1 MQFLHVFTTMQCAAM
16 ARVVFVKSVKQ
27 VLNSNSMVTGPGQN
41 DAENNENY
49 HAIEMTAINAEDTNR
64 QDDGYQ
70 TQDRHREWLAETDQ
84 ISYRWMKPSWWFI

>member
-27 VLNSNSMVTGPGQN
+27 VLNSNSLVTAPGQN
-41 DAENNENY
+41 DAENNGNY
-49 HAIEMTAINAEDTNR
+49 HAIEMTAINAENNR

-70 TQDRHREWLAETDQ
+70 TQDKHQE
-84 ISYRWMKPSWWFI
+84 